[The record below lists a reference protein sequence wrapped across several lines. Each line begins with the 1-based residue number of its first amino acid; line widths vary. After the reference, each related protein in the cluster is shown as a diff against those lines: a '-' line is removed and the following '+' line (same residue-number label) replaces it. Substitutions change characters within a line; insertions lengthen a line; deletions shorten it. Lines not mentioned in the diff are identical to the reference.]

1 MRIQKFNKVGKFQ
14 DGGAIPAGDPSM
26 QGEAQMG
33 TEMQRAAG
41 DEQAMVQQLAQVA
54 QQIISQMGP
63 DAAAMLAQIIME
75 MLDGVILNVQ
85 LNLIFMEV
93 LQGGQAPVG
102 GPQEGEPIFKK
113 GGKLC
118 GRMKKKAKMN
128 KGGKC

>member
-33 TEMQRAAG
+33 AEMQRAAG
-41 DEQAMVQQLAQVA
+41 DEQAMIQQLSQMAAQVI
-54 QQIISQMGP
+54 QSVGP
-63 DAAAMLAQIIME
+63 EAAALLAQIIME
-75 MLDGVILNVQ
+75 ML
-85 LNLIFMEV
+85 
-93 LQGGQAPVG
+93 QGGQTPVG
-102 GPQEGEPIFKK
+102 EPQEGEPIFKK

>member
-1 MRIQKFNKVGKFQ
+1 MPQ
-14 DGGAIPAGDPSM
+14 DSNAQAPMEQEAGQVSAD
-26 QGEAQMG
+26 Q
-33 TEMQRAAG
+33 
-41 DEQAMVQQLAQVA
+41 DAMIQQLSQMAAQVI
-54 QQIISQMGP
+54 QSVGP
-63 DAAAMLAQIIME
+63 EAAALLAQIIME
-75 MLDGVILNVQ
+75 M
-85 LNLIFMEV
+85 

>member
-1 MRIQKFNKVGKFQ
+1 MPQ
-14 DGGAIPAGDPSM
+14 DPNAQAPMEQEAGQVSAD
-26 QGEAQMG
+26 Q
-33 TEMQRAAG
+33 
-41 DEQAMVQQLAQVA
+41 DAMIQQLSQMAAQVI
-54 QQIISQMGP
+54 QSVGP
-63 DAAAMLAQIIME
+63 EAAAMLAQIIIE
-75 MLDGVILNVQ
+75 M
-85 LNLIFMEV
+85 

>member
-26 QGEAQMG
+26 QGGEQMG
-33 TEMQRAAG
+33 AEMQGVAG

-63 DAAAMLAQIIME
+63 EAAAMLAQIIME
-75 MLDGVILNVQ
+75 ML
-85 LNLIFMEV
+85 
-93 LQGGQAPVG
+93 QGGQTPVG
-102 GPQEGEPIFKK
+102 EPQEGEPVFKK

-118 GRMKKKAKMN
+118 GRMKKNAKMN

>member
-26 QGEAQMG
+26 QGETQMG

-63 DAAAMLAQIIME
+63 EAAALLAQIIME
-75 MLDGVILNVQ
+75 M
-85 LNLIFMEV
+85 

-102 GPQEGEPIFKK
+102 GPQEGEPVFKK

>member
-1 MRIQKFNKVGKFQ
+1 MRIQKFNKVGMFQ
-14 DGGAIPAGDPSM
+14 DGGAIPTGDPSM

-54 QQIISQMGP
+54 QQIKKQKGP

-75 MLDGVILNVQ
+75 MQ
-85 LNLIFMEV
+85 QE
-93 LQGGQAPVG
+93 GQAPVG
-102 GPQEGEPIFKK
+102 GPHEGEKKKKK

-118 GRMKKKAKMN
+118 SRMKKKAKMN

>member
-1 MRIQKFNKVGKFQ
+1 MRIQKFNKVGMFQ

-26 QGEAQMG
+26 QGEEQMG

-75 MLDGVILNVQ
+75 ML
-85 LNLIFMEV
+85 
-93 LQGGQAPVG
+93 QGGQAPVG
-102 GPQEGEPIFKK
+102 EPQEGEPVFKK

>member
-1 MRIQKFNKVGKFQ
+1 MPQ
-14 DGGAIPAGDPSM
+14 DPN
-26 QGEAQMG
+26 AQAPM
-33 TEMQRAAG
+33 
-41 DEQAMVQQLAQVA
+41 EQESGQVSADQDAMIQQLSQMAAQVI
-54 QQIISQMGP
+54 QSVGP
-63 DAAAMLAQIIME
+63 EAAALLAQIIME
-75 MLDGVILNVQ
+75 M
-85 LNLIFMEV
+85 